1 MTLSLVMLSLDNWN
15 KLTLQKNYIFIY
27 RSKYFMYHDCIVI
40 LPFLDFF
47 SFVKSAVCMNS
58 VQVSGRHRLNYDCDS
73 RGDNT
78 FSESP
83 RNMHMVLG
91 LEALG
96 RLHFLNNSITT
107 FCWNPWVS
115 SGLQRWKPSFLNS
128 PSSKY
133 ECSTIIYSL
142 SWLEYTPQKGD
153 MLTESRSIMK
163 GTPHVHKGYPMSN
176 VLCQF
181 SLAFC
186 VSND

>member
-1 MTLSLVMLSLDNWN
+1 MLSLDNWN

-27 RSKYFMYHDCIVI
+27 RSKHFMYHDCIVI

-47 SFVKSAVCMNS
+47 SFVKSAVCMNC
-58 VQVSGRHRLNYDCDS
+58 VQVSGRHRLNSDCDS
-73 RGDNT
+73 RGDNP

-83 RNMHMVLG
+83 RNMHVVLG

-115 SGLQRWKPSFLNS
+115 SGLQRWKPCFLNS

-142 SWLEYTPQKGD
+142 SWLKYTPQKGD
-153 MLTESRSIMK
+153 MLTEASGLWK
-163 GTPHVHKGYPMSN
+163 GHTMYIRNTPCLMFY
-176 VLCQF
+176 
-181 SLAFC
+181 
-186 VSND
+186 VSFHLHFVRVMINCWIR